1 MGRASKKDWYS
12 EIACMQN
19 IFAVRLN
26 PICLESKLGRS
37 IHNMLC
43 HWVTC
48 LWETKM
54 TQSLNEYIFKK
65 EVYNKLDKLELKENV
80 AINTVH
86 ECLSNNNIDEEL
98 ATLIKEYQNTYIF
111 LFSSV
116 FNTIYF
122 NTKKSKMLNGIIK
135 HYVLWARY
143 KDDRERFTS
152 PFHLHFL

>member
-1 MGRASKKDWYS
+1 MSKEKTFEQRKSNQRLTANGYLQNKYMRRASKKDWYS
-12 EIACMQN
+12 EIAYMRN

-98 ATLIKEYQNTYIF
+98 VTLIKEYHNTYIF
-111 LFSSV
+111 VFFS
-116 FNTIYF
+116 FQYN
-122 NTKKSKMLNGIIK
+122 LLQ
-135 HYVLWARY
+135 H
-143 KDDRERFTS
+143 
-152 PFHLHFL
+152 

>member
-1 MGRASKKDWYS
+1 MSKEKTFEQRKSNQRLTANGYLQNKYMRRASKKDWYS
-12 EIACMQN
+12 EIAYMRN
-19 IFAVRLN
+19 IFAVRFN

-65 EVYNKLDKLELKENV
+65 EVYNKLDKLQLKENV

-98 ATLIKEYQNTYIF
+98 VTLIKEYHNTYIF
-111 LFSSV
+111 VFFS
-116 FNTIYF
+116 FQYN
-122 NTKKSKMLNGIIK
+122 LLQ
-135 HYVLWARY
+135 H
-143 KDDRERFTS
+143 
-152 PFHLHFL
+152 